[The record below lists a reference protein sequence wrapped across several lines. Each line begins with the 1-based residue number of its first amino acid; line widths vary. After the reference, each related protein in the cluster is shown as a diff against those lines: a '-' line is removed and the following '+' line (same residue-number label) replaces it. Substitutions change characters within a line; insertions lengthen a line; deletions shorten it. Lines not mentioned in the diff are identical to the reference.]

1 MLIRFQMSFTFAINV
16 DPKLCRKALALM
28 AVASFCADTCFGIL
42 REFVAQKIERTA
54 GLSS

>member
-1 MLIRFQMSFTFAINV
+1 MMV
-16 DPKLCRKALALM
+16 
-28 AVASFCADTCFGIL
+28 VAYFCADTCFGIL